1 MYYVHLGDNET
12 KPLSD
17 ARTPLMW
24 LGSGSSGSGLG
35 LGMVLG
41 MVWGG
46 DVTLMK

>member
-24 LGSGSSGSGLG
+24 LGSGSGLG